1 MASWDFDE
9 AIDFI
14 FFAIQQEAEDKIE
27 QRWII
32 HYQDQMSLEDFK
44 AILSEG
50 AETKPLPVIEADVA
64 KIISMD
70 WTV

>member
-32 HYQDQMSLEDFK
+32 HYQDQK
-44 AILSEG
+44 
-50 AETKPLPVIEADVA
+50 TYP
-64 KIISMD
+64 
-70 WTV
+70 

>member
-1 MASWDFDE
+1 MIDVLARRYRSLDFMASWDFDE

-32 HYQDQMSLEDFK
+32 HYQDQK
-44 AILSEG
+44 
-50 AETKPLPVIEADVA
+50 TYP
-64 KIISMD
+64 
-70 WTV
+70 